1 MIRKKSILLKIF
13 LFLGYSFLYIPI
25 LLIVIY
31 SFNGSLVINVW
42 SKFSLQWYYE
52 LFANDILIRAAI
64 NSFKIASISATI
76 SCILGTIGAVYLSRL
91 QKNHEIN
98 EANMLM
104 KIIVAPLIMPDV
116 VVGFSL
122 LLLFIYIGKLLGID
136 WYRGMLTIIIAHV
149 TLSIS
154 YVISVIY
161 SRLLELDP
169 YLEEA
174 ALDLGV
180 PPTKVFFLVILPVIF
195 PSILTG
201 WLLAF
206 VLSFDDVVISGFV
219 SGPGATTL
227 PHAIFSSIRFG
238 ISPQINALTT
248 ILVIALSICVL
259 IAGLYTYRANNNTE
273 K

>member
-1 MIRKKSILLKIF
+1 MMRKNSHIHKIV
-13 LFLGYSFLYIPI
+13 LTLGYSFLYIPI

-42 SKFSLQWYYE
+42 SKFSLHWYYE
-52 LFANDILIRAAI
+52 LFSNNLLIRAAV
-64 NSFKIASISATI
+64 NSFKVAAASATI
-76 SCILGTIGAVYLSRL
+76 SCILGTIAAVHLNKL
-91 QKNHEIN
+91 KKDNELHEASI
-98 EANMLM
+98 LM
-104 KIIVAPLIMPDV
+104 KVIVAPLIMPDV

-122 LLLFIYIGKLLGID
+122 LLLFIYIGRLLGVD
-136 WYRGMLTIIIAHV
+136 WSRGMLTITIAHV

-154 YVISVIY
+154 YVISVVY
-161 SRLLELDP
+161 SRMLELDP
-169 YLEEA
+169 HLEEA

-195 PSILTG
+195 PAILTG

-248 ILVIALSICVL
+248 VLVIALSICVL
-259 IAGLYTYRANNNTE
+259 VAGLYTYSNH
-273 K
+273 KDS

>member
-1 MIRKKSILLKIF
+1 MIQRNSGFLKFILCV
-13 LFLGYSFLYIPI
+13 GYAFLYIPL
-25 LLIVIY
+25 LLIVVY
-31 SFNGSLVINVW
+31 SFNGSLIINVW

-52 LFANDILIRAAI
+52 LFSNDLLIKAAI
-64 NSFKIASISATI
+64 NSIKIASMSATI
-76 SCILGTIGAVYLSRL
+76 SCILGTIAALYLSKL
-91 QKNHEIN
+91 KKEHELD
-98 EANMLM
+98 EAHILM

-122 LLLFIYIGKLLGID
+122 LLLFIYIGKVFGLE
-136 WYRGMLTIIIAHV
+136 WHRGMLTITVAHV
-149 TLSIS
+149 MLSIS

-169 YLEEA
+169 HLEEA
-174 ALDLGV
+174 ALDLGI

-195 PSILTG
+195 PSILTA

-248 ILVIALSICVL
+248 VLVIALSICVFV
-259 IAGLYTYRANNNTE
+259 ASLYTYKTH
-273 K
+273 KDK

>member
-1 MIRKKSILLKIF
+1 MIRGRARFLKTF
-13 LFLGYSFLYIPI
+13 LCLGYSFLYLPI

-31 SFNGSLVINVW
+31 SFNGSLVVNVW

-52 LFANDILIRAAI
+52 LFSNKMLMRAAF
-64 NSFKIASISATI
+64 NSIRIAATSATI
-76 SCILGTIGAVYLSRL
+76 SCVLGTVGAVYLNRL
-91 QKNHEIN
+91 KKNHEQKS
-98 EANMLM
+98 ANALLKM
-104 KIIVAPLIMPDV
+104 IVAPLIMPDV

-122 LLLFIYIGKLLGID
+122 LLLFIYFGRVFGIEFP
-136 WYRGMLTIIIAHV
+136 RGAITITLAHV
-149 TLSIS
+149 MLSIS

-161 SRLLELDP
+161 SRMVELDP
-169 YLEEA
+169 HLEEA

-227 PHAIFSSIRFG
+227 PQAIFSSIRFG

-248 ILVIALSICVL
+248 VLVIALSTCVF
-259 IAGLYTYRANNNTE
+259 IGSIYSYRSHRE
-273 K
+273 S